1 MCGRYV
7 NYTPITKVAQ
17 RYFGQQYPLGDT
29 IRQYN
34 VAPSLAVH
42 TISRDANQ
50 ELPRF
55 NLSRWGFKPPWAGK
69 GAPTPINA
77 RIESLTRSRY
87 FQEAARLRRCLLPA
101 NGWYEWQKQDQGKQP
116 YYITQPNQEPDETL
130 FFAGIYEYTEGLGT
144 CVAIVTEPA
153 ADQIAPIHDRQPV
166 LIAPDSL
173 EAWLDPNVQDIR
185 ELKGHI
191 HRVDPATLDYWPVSD
206 RVNRTGI
213 NDPDLIAPNH

>member
-7 NYTPITKVAQ
+7 NYTPITKVAK

-55 NLSRWGFKPPWAGK
+55 NLSKWGFKPPSAGE
-69 GAPTPINA
+69 GAPIPINA

-87 FQEAARLRRCLLPA
+87 FQDAARFRRCLVPA
-101 NGWYEWQKQDQGKQP
+101 NGWYEWQKTEAGSRP

-130 FFAGIYEYTEGLGT
+130 FFAGIYEYTGGLGT
-144 CVAIVTEPA
+144 CMAIVTEPA
-153 ADQIAPIHDRQPV
+153 ADRIAPIHDRQPV
-166 LIAPDSL
+166 LIAPECL
-173 EAWLDPNVQDIR
+173 EAWLDPAVQDLR
-185 ELKGHI
+185 ELKGRI

-206 RVNRTGI
+206 RVNSPGV
-213 NDPDLIAPNH
+213 NDPDLITPIR